1 MESEE
6 FAFHFG
12 MQRQS
17 AKYCFRDLKYSSKFL
32 MEHTFYRERQLINS

>member
-17 AKYCFRDLKYSSKFL
+17 AKYYFR
-32 MEHTFYRERQLINS
+32 EINPDNWSGNWKAAQIVAIVVGV